1 MDQIPLVDVAESFE
15 DAADDVH
22 ALLEL
27 KNGVVFL
34 ALRGVDIATV
44 AVLHEYED
52 PSLI

>member
-1 MDQIPLVDVAESFE
+1 MDMTESFE

-27 KNGVVFL
+27 ENSVVFL
-34 ALRGVDIATV
+34 ALRGVDVAAV